1 MMDSNRKTYRLD
13 EILGKPIV
21 MSSDKKTLIYGLNVK
36 DREVAI
42 SAYSESESRTGYFH
56 KVEIEYLPA
65 SMYLINGSCTCESFQ
80 YYGMPCKHMLKVRN
94 VYIKNRNKFSKD

>member
-1 MMDSNRKTYRLD
+1 MKESNGKMYSLE
-13 EILGKPIV
+13 EILGKPLII
-21 MSSDKKTLIYGLNVK
+21 SSDKKTRIYGLDIK
-36 DREVAI
+36 GREIEI
-42 SAYSESESRTGYFH
+42 SAYAESESRKGYFH

-94 VYIKNRNKFSKD
+94 VYLKNKNKINKY